1 MTMIPLVPTSKTEID
16 KLEHILI
23 LGTLFRPEIL
33 ELIKDPLEKVTWVDS
48 LAIAAGALAREK
60 AGYTIREIAD
70 ELGRTEQTI
79 RKHLKG
85 ETKAGKL
92 VIDTYEKIKKGE
104 INIEEVE
111 KFLEAMVRKEELEK
125 LEDIKKLEEEIEKLK
140 KENEQLAN
148 KLEKVKETLKEV
160 LSELEE

>member
-1 MTMIPLVPTSKTEID
+1 MIPLVPTSKTEID

-33 ELIKDPLEKVTWVDS
+33 ELIKDPVEKVTWVDS

-92 VIDTYEKIKKGE
+92 VIETYEMIKKGE
-104 INIEEVE
+104 LNIEEVE
-111 KFLEAMVRKEELEK
+111 KFLEAVVRKEDLEK
-125 LEDIKKLEEEIEKLK
+125 KLADIKKLEEEIEKLK

-148 KLEKVKETLKEV
+148 KLEKVKEKLKEL
-160 LSELEE
+160 LSDLE

>member
-1 MTMIPLVPTSKTEID
+1 MIPLVPTSKTEID
-16 KLEHILI
+16 KLEHVLI

-33 ELIKDPLEKVTWVDS
+33 ELIKDPIEKVTWVDS

-92 VIDTYEKIKKGE
+92 VRETYEMMKRGE
-104 INIEEVE
+104 LNIEEVE
-111 KFLEAMVRKEELEK
+111 KFLEAVVRKEELEK
-125 LEDIKKLEEEIEKLK
+125 ITDIKKLEEEIEKLK
-140 KENEQLAN
+140 KENEELAA
-148 KLEKVKETLKEV
+148 KLEKVKEKLKEV
-160 LSELEE
+160 LSELEK

>member
-1 MTMIPLVPTSKTEID
+1 MIPLVPTSKTEID
-16 KLEHILI
+16 KLEHVLI

-33 ELIKDPLEKVTWVDS
+33 ELIKDPVEKVTWVDS

-92 VIDTYEKIKKGE
+92 VRETYEMMKRGE
-104 INIEEVE
+104 LNIEEVE
-111 KFLEAMVRKEELEK
+111 KFLEAVVRKEELEK
-125 LEDIKKLEEEIEKLK
+125 LTDIKKLEEEIEKLK
-140 KENEQLAN
+140 NENEKLAT
-148 KLEKVKETLKEV
+148 KLEKVKEKLKEI
-160 LSELEE
+160 LSELEK

>member
-1 MTMIPLVPTSKTEID
+1 MIPLIPTSRTEID

-33 ELIKDPLEKVTWVDS
+33 ELIKDPIEKVTWVDS

-60 AGYTIREIAD
+60 AGYTVREIAE

-92 VIDTYEKIKKGE
+92 VRETYEMLKRGE
-104 INIEEVE
+104 LNIEEVE
-111 KFLEAMVRKEELEK
+111 KFLEAVVRKEELEK
-125 LEDIKKLEEEIEKLK
+125 LSDLKKLEEEIERLK
-140 KENEQLAN
+140 KEKDAL
-148 KLEKVKETLKEV
+148 LEKIQKTKELLKTALEV
-160 LSELEE
+160 LE

>member
-1 MTMIPLVPTSKTEID
+1 MIPLVPTSKTEID

-33 ELIKDPLEKVTWVDS
+33 ELIKDPVEKVTWVDS

-60 AGYTIREIAD
+60 AGYTIKEIAD

-92 VIDTYEKIKKGE
+92 ILETYEMLKRGE
-104 INIEEVE
+104 LSIEEVE
-111 KFLEAMVRKEELEK
+111 KFLEAVSRREELSEK
-125 LEDIKKLEEEIEKLK
+125 LEIIKQLEEKLENLK
-140 KENEQLAN
+140 NENESL
-148 KLEKVKETLKEV
+148 KEKIEKVKELLEKALNELK
-160 LSELEE
+160 

>member
-1 MTMIPLVPTSKTEID
+1 MIPLIPTSRTEID

-33 ELIKDPLEKVTWVDS
+33 ELIKDPIEKVTWVDS

-60 AGYTIREIAD
+60 AGYTIREIAE

-92 VIDTYEKIKKGE
+92 VRETYEMLKRGE
-104 INIEEVE
+104 LNIEEVE
-111 KFLEAMVRKEELEK
+111 KFLEAVVRKEELEK
-125 LEDIKKLEEEIEKLK
+125 LSDLKKLEEEIERLK
-140 KENEQLAN
+140 KERDELLKKIQRTKELLKTA
-148 KLEKVKETLKEV
+148 LEA
-160 LSELEE
+160 LE

>member
-1 MTMIPLVPTSKTEID
+1 MIPLVPTSRTEID
-16 KLEHILI
+16 KLEHVLI

-33 ELIKDPLEKVTWVDS
+33 ELIKDPVEKVTWVDS

-92 VIDTYEKIKKGE
+92 VRETYEMLKRGE
-104 INIEEVE
+104 LNIEEVE
-111 KFLEAMVRKEELEK
+111 KFLEAVVRKEDIEEK
-125 LEDIKKLEEEIEKLK
+125 LANIKKLEEEIEKLK
-140 KENEQLAN
+140 KENEELAK
-148 KLEKVKETLKEV
+148 KLEKVKEILKEA
-160 LSELEE
+160 LKEFE

>member
-1 MTMIPLVPTSKTEID
+1 MVPLIPTSRTEID
-16 KLEHILI
+16 KLEHTLI

-33 ELIKDPLEKVTWVDS
+33 ELIKDPVEKVTWVDS

-60 AGYTIREIAD
+60 AGYTIREIAE

-92 VIDTYEKIKKGE
+92 VLETYEMLKRGE
-104 INIEEVE
+104 LNIEEVE
-111 KFLEAMVRKEELEK
+111 KFLETIARKDELEEK
-125 LEDIKKLEEEIEKLK
+125 LKDIKALEEEINKLKEDKKVLEEKL
-140 KENEQLAN
+140 N
-148 KLEKVKETLKEV
+148 KVKETLKK
-160 LSELEE
+160 LLEDLE

>member
-1 MTMIPLVPTSKTEID
+1 MIPLVPTSRTEID
-16 KLEHILI
+16 KLEHVLI

-33 ELIKDPLEKVTWVDS
+33 DLIKDPIEKVTWVDS

-92 VIDTYEKIKKGE
+92 VIETYEMLKRGE
-104 INIEEVE
+104 LNIEEVE
-111 KFLEAMVRKEELEK
+111 KFLEAVVRKEDIEEK
-125 LEDIKKLEEEIEKLK
+125 LANIKKLEEEIEKLK
-140 KENEQLAN
+140 KENEELAK
-148 KLEKVKETLKEV
+148 KLEKVKEILKEA
-160 LSELEE
+160 LKELE

>member
-1 MTMIPLVPTSKTEID
+1 MIPLVPTSKTEID
-16 KLEHILI
+16 KLEHVLI

-33 ELIKDPLEKVTWVDS
+33 ELIKDPVEKVTWVDS
-48 LAIAAGALAREK
+48 LAIASGALAREK

-92 VIDTYEKIKKGE
+92 VRETYEMMKRGE
-104 INIEEVE
+104 LNIEEVE
-111 KFLEAMVRKEELEK
+111 KFLEAVVRKEELEK
-125 LEDIKKLEEEIEKLK
+125 LSDIKKLEEEIEKLK

-148 KLEKVKETLKEV
+148 KLEKVKEKLKEL
-160 LSELEE
+160 LSDLEE

>member
-1 MTMIPLVPTSKTEID
+1 MIPIVPTSKTEID
-16 KLEHILI
+16 KLEHVLI

-33 ELIKDPLEKVTWVDS
+33 ELIKDPVEKVTWVDS

-60 AGYTIREIAD
+60 SGYTVGEIAD

-92 VIDTYEKIKKGE
+92 VIETYNMIKRGE
-104 INIEEVE
+104 LNIEEVE
-111 KFLEAMVRKEELEK
+111 KFLETMVRKEELEK
-125 LEDIKKLEEEIEKLK
+125 KLSSIKSLEEEINNLK
-140 KENEQLAN
+140 KENELLN
-148 KLEKVKETLKEV
+148 SKLENVKDALKK
-160 LSELEE
+160 LLTELE

>member
-1 MTMIPLVPTSKTEID
+1 MIPLVPTSKTEID
-16 KLEHILI
+16 KLEHVLI

-33 ELIKDPLEKVTWVDS
+33 ELIKDPVEKVTWVDS

-92 VIDTYEKIKKGE
+92 VIDTYEMMKRGE
-104 INIEEVE
+104 LNIEEVE
-111 KFLEAMVRKEELEK
+111 KFLEAIVRKEELEK
-125 LEDIKKLEEEIEKLK
+125 LTDIKKLEEEIEKLK
-140 KENEQLAN
+140 KENEELAA
-148 KLEKVKETLKEV
+148 KLEKVKEKLKEL
-160 LSELEE
+160 LSELEK

>member
-1 MTMIPLVPTSKTEID
+1 MIPLVPTSKTEID
-16 KLEHILI
+16 KLEHVLI

-33 ELIKDPLEKVTWVDS
+33 ELIKDPVEKVTWVDS

-92 VIDTYEKIKKGE
+92 VGETYEMLKRGE
-104 INIEEVE
+104 LNIEEVE
-111 KFLEAMVRKEELEK
+111 KFLEAVVRKEELEK
-125 LEDIKKLEEEIEKLK
+125 LTDIKKLEEEIEKLK
-140 KENEQLAN
+140 SENEQLAA
-148 KLEKVKETLKEV
+148 KLEKVKEKLKEV
-160 LSELEE
+160 LSELEK

>member
-1 MTMIPLVPTSKTEID
+1 MIPLVPTSRTEID
-16 KLEHILI
+16 KLEHVLI

-33 ELIKDPLEKVTWVDS
+33 ELIKDPVEKVTWVDS

-92 VIDTYEKIKKGE
+92 VRETYEMLKRGE
-104 INIEEVE
+104 LNIEEVE
-111 KFLEAMVRKEELEK
+111 KFLEAVVRKEDIEEK
-125 LEDIKKLEEEIEKLK
+125 LANIKKLEEEIEKLK
-140 KENEQLAN
+140 KENEELAK
-148 KLEKVKETLKEV
+148 KLEKVKEILKEA
-160 LSELEE
+160 LKELE

>member
-1 MTMIPLVPTSKTEID
+1 MIPLVPTSRTEID
-16 KLEHILI
+16 KLEHVLI

-33 ELIKDPLEKVTWVDS
+33 DLIKDPVEKVTWVDS

-92 VIDTYEKIKKGE
+92 VIETYEMLKRGE
-104 INIEEVE
+104 LNIEEVE
-111 KFLEAMVRKEELEK
+111 KFLEAVVRKEDIEEK
-125 LEDIKKLEEEIEKLK
+125 LANIKKLEEEIEKLK
-140 KENEQLAN
+140 KENEELAK
-148 KLEKVKETLKEV
+148 KLEKVKEILKEA
-160 LSELEE
+160 LKELE

>member
-1 MTMIPLVPTSKTEID
+1 MIPLVPTSKTEID
-16 KLEHILI
+16 KLEHVLI

-33 ELIKDPLEKVTWVDS
+33 ELIKDPVEKVTWVDS

-92 VIDTYEKIKKGE
+92 VRETYEMLKRGE
-104 INIEEVE
+104 LNIEEVE
-111 KFLEAMVRKEELEK
+111 KFLEAVVRKEELEK
-125 LEDIKKLEEEIEKLK
+125 LTDIKKLEEEIEKLK
-140 KENEQLAN
+140 SENEQLAA
-148 KLEKVKETLKEV
+148 KLEKVKEKLKEV
-160 LSELEE
+160 LSELEK